1 MHLNIREDIKALSDF
16 RTEPNAVIKQIH
28 ETHRPVY
35 ITDRGKPTAVL
46 VDLEEYERQREKM
59 ELMEAIIEGEKDY
72 EDGRTESLK
81 QLYQSTRQWLTKK

>member
-1 MHLNIREDIKALSDF
+1 VPLNIQEDIKSLSDF
-16 RTEPNAVIKQIH
+16 RTEPNSVIKQIH

-59 ELMEAIIEGEKDY
+59 ELMEAILEGEKDY
-72 EDGRTESLK
+72 EEGRTESLK
-81 QLYQSTRQWLTKK
+81 QFYQSTRKWLVKK

>member
-59 ELMEAIIEGEKDY
+59 ELMEAIIEGEEDFQKGRFKDVKMFFR
-72 EDGRTESLK
+72 E
-81 QLYQSTRQWLTKK
+81 TRQWVGQK